1 MDEIEIRDLAT
12 GDAGWVLM
20 RHGELYA
27 ADEGYD
33 QQFEAVVAGI
43 LAGFIENRVP
53 ERERAFIAWRGG
65 KRVGSVFCVEGSA
78 QDMAKLRLFLVE
90 PEARGLGLGKRL
102 LAECMGW
109 AKAQGYARM
118 ELWTHESHR
127 AACALY
133 AAAGWQM
140 IRSEPAEAFGQ
151 QVVDQFWEV
160 TL

>member
-33 QQFEAVVAGI
+33 LQFEAVVAGI
-43 LAGFIENRVP
+43 LAGFIENRVVG
-53 ERERAFIAWRGG
+53 RERAFIAWRGG

-78 QDMAKLRLFLVE
+78 PDMAKLRLFLLE

-102 LAECMGW
+102 LSECMGW

>member
-20 RHGELYA
+20 RHGALYA
-27 ADEGYD
+27 AEEGYD
-33 QQFEAVVAGI
+33 LRFEAVVAGI

-53 ERERAFIAWRGG
+53 GRERAFIAWRGG
-65 KRVGSVFCVEGSA
+65 KRVGSVFCVEGSGP
-78 QDMAKLRLFLVE
+78 DMAKLRLFLLE

-133 AAAGWQM
+133 AATGWQM
-140 IRSEPAEAFGQ
+140 IRSEPGEAFGQ